1 MAAILRTLPARA
13 AALLLFLPAAAAAD
27 PLWVFFADK
36 PDGRGASLA
45 WPAPRHV
52 RPGRALDADLDRR
65 YTAAVESLGLR
76 LRARSR
82 WFNAVSVDA
91 DHRQADRLRGLA
103 FVREVRPV
111 RTFLRPSP
119 AMPEYP
125 PSGPRA
131 RPAALDSL
139 DYGPSLEQ
147 LAAVNVPVLHARGL
161 LGQGVRVALIDA
173 GFNWDSHAAFADLRV
188 VATRD
193 FINGDDEVRDEPD
206 QPVTGQEAAHGQ
218 NVHGTRV
225 LGVIAGRDPGRL
237 IGVAPAADYLLA
249 KTEDTSPSERTGT
262 ESELPVEEDRWVAA
276 IEWADSL
283 GARVVN
289 ASLGY
294 TRFEDGTGYDY
305 EDLDGATAL
314 TTRAAELAVARGVVV
329 VVAAGNEALSDWH
342 YISAPADGPGV
353 IAVGSVHPWT
363 GELAPTS
370 SRGPTADGRIKP
382 DVVAPGQGVLSVSG
396 RGAGEGAEPF
406 SLREYT
412 HVSGTSYAAP
422 MAAGVCA
429 LLLQQHSGLTP
440 RQVADALRLTAT
452 DLGPAGPDTLF
463 GWGRLDAARA
473 SGLDLA
479 PPEASAA
486 LAPFPNPARGAS
498 PTIHFPVALSDGETL
513 SLRLFDAGG
522 ALVHDAD
529 PRRLPAGSWLLP
541 GLAPSWEVSAD
552 LASGVYYYRLEGDS
566 FRRSGKV
573 AVVRGP

>member
-1 MAAILRTLPARA
+1 MAAVLRRPLLARG
-13 AALLLFLPAAAAAD
+13 AALLLLPAAAAAD

-36 PDGRGASLA
+36 PDGRGASLS

-52 RPGRALDADLDRR
+52 RDGRHLDAGLDRR
-65 YTAAVESLGLR
+65 YTAAVEALGLSIR
-76 LRARSR
+76 TRSR

-91 DHRQADRLRGLA
+91 DGRQADRLRGLA

-119 AMPEYP
+119 ALPADP
-125 PSGPRA
+125 PSRPRE

-147 LAAVNVPVLHARGL
+147 LAAVNVPLLHLRGL
-161 LGQGVRVALIDA
+161 LGEGVRVALIDA
-173 GFNWDSHAAFADLRV
+173 GFNWTSHAAFAQLRV
-188 VATRD
+188 VAARD

-206 QPVTGQEAAHGQ
+206 QPVTGQEAGHGQ

-225 LGVIAGRDPGRL
+225 LGVIAGRDPGQL
-237 IGVAPAADYLLA
+237 MGVAPEAEYLLA
-249 KTEDTSPSERTGT
+249 KTEDTTPSEATGA

-283 GARVVN
+283 GAQVVN

-294 TRFEDGTGYDY
+294 TRFEDGTGYEY

-363 GELAPTS
+363 GQLAATS

-382 DVVAPGQGVLSVSG
+382 DIVAPGQGVFSVSG
-396 RGAGEGAEPF
+396 QGAGEGAEPF
-406 SLREYT
+406 SLREYS

-422 MAAGVCA
+422 IAAGACA
-429 LLLQQHSGLTP
+429 LLLQLHPGWTP
-440 RQVADALRLTAT
+440 RQVADALRSTAT

-479 PPEASAA
+479 PPEVSAA
-486 LAPFPNPARGAS
+486 LPPFPNPARGTA
-498 PTIHFPVALSDGETL
+498 PTIHFPVNLSAGETL

-522 ALVHDAD
+522 ALVHAGD
-529 PRRLPAGSWLLP
+529 PRRLPAGAWLVP
-541 GLAPSWEVSAD
+541 GLAPSWKVAAD

-573 AVVRGP
+573 AVLRGP